1 MAVDTGKVN
10 NILADVNERIKGTIE
25 SAGLSDA
32 MGTTVLDP
40 VQKLVNEFTTMA
52 TDVFSRPETTEGML
66 MAEADDVVNQA
77 ALIIA
82 QIANKRQS
90 QLSGMVS
97 GLGSITPAD
106 SPVWNDIISNAGS
119 EVDRIARVYGQQVA
133 NMPKALRDRL
143 DADMAQVLDSIN
155 VAFNKDPSPNNAAS
169 IRTQVT
175 NTLMKVEKDLK
186 MAVDASLSA
195 SIQNIASQK
204 MTRLQELEMALVTSE
219 RGMEKA
225 QRGMWRGIAAETKGL
240 IQALTKSNYLVYDK
254 VIRTQKLA
262 VIDKKLALL
271 ENLRVNSTLKMNTLD
286 GYFGGGGH
294 RRHNKV
300 YSSGSS
306 LGTGYKQMTA
316 TPKSAFKQKPPG
328 FAGYAGRRGGGPD
341 FF

>member
-10 NILADVNERIKGTIE
+10 NIIADVNERIKATVE

-32 MGTTVLDP
+32 MGTSLLDP
-40 VQKLVNEFTTMA
+40 VQKMVNEFTTMV

-66 MAEADDVVNQA
+66 LAEADDVVNQA
-77 ALIIA
+77 TRVIT
-82 QIANKRQS
+82 QIASNRSS
-90 QLSGMVS
+90 QLNGMIS
-97 GLGSITPAD
+97 GLGALTPAD
-106 SPVWNDIISNAGS
+106 SPTWNSIISNAGS

-143 DADMAQVLDSIN
+143 DTDLASVLDSIN
-155 VAFNKDPSPNNAAS
+155 IAYNNDPSPNNAES
-169 IRTQVT
+169 VRTQVT
-175 NTLMKVEKDLK
+175 NSIMTIEKDLK
-186 MAVDASLSA
+186 AAVNASLAA
-195 SIQNIASQK
+195 SIQNIAQQK
-204 MTRLQELEMALVTSE
+204 MTRLQEIELGLVSSE

-225 QRGMWRGIAAETKGL
+225 QRGMWRGIATETKSL

-254 VIRTQKLA
+254 VIRAQKIS
-262 VIDKKLALL
+262 VIDKKLGLL
-271 ENLRVNSTLKMNTLD
+271 ENLRVNASTKMNTLD

-300 YSSGSS
+300 YSPGSS
-306 LGTGYKQMTA
+306 LGTGPTEMNA

-328 FAGYAGRRGGGPD
+328 FAGYAGKRGGGTD